1 MEISHKAI
9 SDGVIVVTP
18 SGKLNMVHAH
28 RLREEVDAIL
38 AKGHN
43 RIVVDLTNVEFL
55 DSSGLGAL
63 IGCLKA
69 ARQANGD
76 LRIASPTEQVKLVLQ
91 LTNLDR
97 VLTPYTSAE
106 SAYVNV
112 WIAP

>member
-1 MEISHKAI
+1 MEITHRAN
-9 SDGVIVVTP
+9 SDGVVVVIP
-18 SGKLNMVHAH
+18 AGKLNMVHAH
-28 RLREEVDAIL
+28 HLREEVDAIL

-43 RIVVDLTNVEFL
+43 RLVVDLTNVEFL

-97 VLTPYTSAE
+97 VLTPYTSAD
-106 SAYVNV
+106 SAYVTV
-112 WIAP
+112 